1 MGTGAGADG
10 RAVTRAA
17 SGVEAA
23 AAGGGGNAAE
33 ARRQTGD
40 LWENQT
46 IKSAKTIK
54 ESIPLVNTTI
64 PYHPEKESKQSKYRC
79 IPVNIPH

>member
-1 MGTGAGADG
+1 
-10 RAVTRAA
+10 
-17 SGVEAA
+17 VEAA

-33 ARRQTGD
+33 ARRQTGG

-54 ESIPLVNTTI
+54 ESIPHLSI
-64 PYHPEKESKQSKYRC
+64 PPYHTTPKKNQNNQNTGS
-79 IPVNIPH
+79 IPVNIPHCSRHVK